1 MERVILHVDMDAFFA
16 AVEILDNKNLKG
28 KPIVVGGLTD
38 RGVVTTCSYEA
49 RKYGI
54 KSAMPIYIAQSLCS
68 DLISVPVRHHRY
80 QEISKKIFNIF
91 TEYADKIEKVSID
104 EAYIDITNLNEDPI
118 KFALKLKSEIRKRV
132 GITMSV
138 GISYNKFFAK
148 LASDWNKPNGIMK
161 ISKENYKETLKNLEI
176 EKIHGIGN
184 KSVEKL
190 KGMGIFKVE
199 DMYSLSKEFFS
210 NSFGKIGEEIYWKIR
225 GIDEREVISDYN
237 RKSFGK
243 ENTFKEDI
251 FDKNLFNNYIKIYVE
266 QIYSYLNR
274 NNLKGKTLTIKIK
287 TNDFIT
293 HTKSK
298 TYFDFIEGKEELHK
312 KALELFEKMNV
323 NKPLRLLGLTI
334 STLEENMNE
343 QITLF

>member
-16 AVEILDNKNLKG
+16 SVEILDNKNLRG
-28 KPIVVGGLTD
+28 KPIIVGGLSD

-54 KSAMPIYIAQSLCS
+54 HSAMPIYIAESLCP
-68 DLISVPVRHHRY
+68 DLICVPVRHYRY
-80 QEISKKIFNIF
+80 QEVSKQIFDIF
-91 TEYADKIEKVSID
+91 DEYVDKIEKVSID
-104 EAYIDITNLNEDPI
+104 EAYMDITNLNKDPI
-118 KFALKLKSEIRKRV
+118 KFALKLKSEIRKKI

-148 LASDWNKPNGIMK
+148 LASDWNKPNGIMMIDKSNYRK
-161 ISKENYKETLKNLEI
+161 IVSELKI
-176 EKIHGIGN
+176 EKVHGLGE

-190 KGMGIFKVE
+190 KGMGISRVGE
-199 DMYSLSKEFFS
+199 MYDLSKEFFI
-210 NSFGKIGEEIYWKIR
+210 NSFGKVGGEIYFRIR
-225 GIDEREVISDYN
+225 GIDQREVINDYS
-237 RKSFGK
+237 RKSYGK

-251 FDKNLFNNYIKIYVE
+251 FDKKIFNQYIRMHITEIYD
-266 QIYSYLNR
+266 YLSK

-287 TNDFIT
+287 TNDFVV

-298 TYFDFIEGKEELHK
+298 TYTSFIYGKEDLYK
-312 KALELFEKMNV
+312 KALELFERLDI
-323 NKPLRLLGLTI
+323 NKPLRLLGITI
-334 STLEENMNE
+334 STLEEKINE

>member
-16 AVEILDNKNLKG
+16 SVEILNNKSLKG
-28 KPIVVGGLTD
+28 KPVIVGGLSD

-54 KSAMPIYIAQSLCS
+54 HSAMPIYIAQSLCP
-68 DLISVPVRHHRY
+68 DLICVPIRHYKY
-80 QEISKKIFNIF
+80 QEVSKQIFDIF
-91 TEYADKIEKVSID
+91 SEYADKIEKVSID
-104 EAYIDITNLNEDPI
+104 EAYIDITNLSEDPI

-148 LASDWNKPNGIMK
+148 LASDWNKPNGIMMIDKDNYRQIISDLK
-161 ISKENYKETLKNLEI
+161 IDRV
-176 EKIHGIGN
+176 HGIGD

-190 KGMGIFKVE
+190 KSMGILKVE
-199 DMYSLSKEFFS
+199 DMYNLSKEFFI
-210 NSFGKIGEEIYWKIR
+210 NSFGKMGEEIYFRIR
-225 GIDEREVISDYN
+225 GIDEREVINDYS
-237 RKSFGK
+237 RKSYGR
-243 ENTFKEDI
+243 ENTFKKDI
-251 FDKNLFNNYIKIYVE
+251 FNKKLFNQYISIYTND
-266 QIYSYLNR
+266 IYNYLNK

-287 TNDFIT
+287 TNDFIV

-298 TYFDFIEGKEELHK
+298 TYTDFIDEKEDLYK
-312 KALELFEKMNV
+312 KALELFEKLNI
-323 NKPLRLLGLTI
+323 NKPLRLLGVTI
-334 STLEENMNE
+334 STLEEKINE

>member
-1 MERVILHVDMDAFFA
+1 MDRVILHVDMDAFFA
-16 AVEILDNKNLKG
+16 AVEILDDKSLRG
-28 KPIVVGGLTD
+28 KPVVVGGLSD

-49 RKYGI
+49 RKYGVR
-54 KSAMPIYIAQSLCS
+54 SAMPIYIAQSLCS
-68 DLISVPVRHHRY
+68 NLISVPVRHYRY
-80 QEISKKIFNIF
+80 QEVSKQIFNIF

-104 EAYIDITNLNEDPI
+104 EAYIDITSLNEEPL
-118 KFALKLKSEIRKRV
+118 KFALKLKSEIRKRI

-161 ISKENYKETLKNLEI
+161 IDKNNYKQILSNLKI
-176 EKIHGIGN
+176 EKIHGIGD

-190 KGMGIFKVE
+190 KEMGIFKVE
-199 DMYSLSKEFFS
+199 DMYSLSKDFFAS
-210 NSFGKIGEEIYWKIR
+210 SFGKMGEEIYFRIR
-225 GIDEREVISDYN
+225 GIDDREVVNDYS

-251 FDKNLFNNYIKIYVE
+251 FDKDIFNQYIDMYVE
-266 QIYSYLNR
+266 QIYNYLSR
-274 NNLKGKTLTIKIK
+274 NDLKGKTLTIKIK
-287 TNDFIT
+287 TNAFST

-298 TYFDFIEGKEELHK
+298 TYLDFIEERADLHK
-312 KALELFEKMNV
+312 KALELFEKVNV

-334 STLEENMNE
+334 STLEEKANE